1 MPSSH
6 TRIYIHIV
14 FAPKG
19 RLSIHSAEKREKLLH
34 YLSGIIKNLQSHLIS
49 GKVMPDHVHL
59 LVGLHPSLAVSE
71 LVQKVKANSS
81 KHINDDKWLPGKFS
95 WNEGYGA
102 FSVSQS
108 MLDKVNKYIEN
119 QEEHHR
125 KHKLYDEMIDFLK
138 AHGLKTD
145 ESDGFWVDNQE

>member
-1 MPSSH
+1 MPGSY
-6 TRIYIHIV
+6 TRLYIHVV

-19 RLSIHSAEKREKLLH
+19 RLSIHSQDKREKLLA
-34 YLSGIIKNLQSHLIS
+34 YITGIITHLDSHLIS

-59 LVGLHPSLAVSE
+59 LVGLHSSLSVSE

-81 KHINDDKWLPGKFS
+81 KHINDEKWFPGRFS

-108 MLDKVNKYIEN
+108 KLETVMQYIAN
-119 QEEHHR
+119 QEEHHK
-125 KHKLYDEMIDFLK
+125 KHKLYDEMMSFLK
-138 AHGLKTD
+138 AHGLKTED
-145 ESDGFWVDNQE
+145 SEGFWMDKPE

>member
-1 MPSSH
+1 MPGSY
-6 TRIYIHIV
+6 TRLHIHIV

-19 RLSIHSAEKREKLLH
+19 RLSIHNTDKRDKLLA
-34 YLSGIIKNLQSHLIS
+34 YLTGIITHLNSHLIS
-49 GKVMPDHVHL
+49 CMVMPDHVHL
-59 LVGLHPSLAVSE
+59 LVGLHPSLSVSE

-81 KHINDDKWLPGKFS
+81 KHINDEKWFPGRFS

-108 MLDKVNKYIEN
+108 RLKTVVQYIDT

-125 KHKLYDEMIDFLK
+125 KHKLYDEMMDFLK
-138 AHGLKTD
+138 AHGLNT
-145 ESDGFWVDNQE
+145 EGSEGFWMDKPE